1 MEIEKLKPRNNSVK
15 QELPLK
21 GRTSF
26 ENENLLRNDRPEQVL
41 FQHNKLSLFF
51 LQNFFSIIFA
61 YFFNG
66 EDNFAIKEQ
75 KRVLGQ

>member
-21 GRTSF
+21 GRRSF
-26 ENENLLRNDRPEQVL
+26 ENETLLGNDRPEQVL
-41 FQHNKLSLFF
+41 FQHSNSACFLKKFF
-51 LQNFFSIIFA
+51 AIIFA

-75 KRVLGQ
+75 KGYWIN

>member
-51 LQNFFSIIFA
+51 YKTFFQLFLHIFLMVK
-61 YFFNG
+61 
-66 EDNFAIKEQ
+66 ITSQ
-75 KRVLGQ
+75 

>member
-15 QELPLK
+15 QELFLK

-26 ENENLLRNDRPEQVL
+26 ENENLSRNDRPEQVL
-41 FQHNKLSLFF
+41 FQHSKLSLFF
-51 LQNFFSIIFA
+51 YKNFFNYFCI
-61 YFFNG
+61 FFNG

-75 KRVLGQ
+75 KGYWIN